1 MKKTTILA
9 LSLISAGILG
19 ATSVQAE
26 ENYPAK
32 ATTDATVILEAD
44 NGAEDGEKPE
54 GPGGGDGTD
63 PGGEIDP
70 ENPGGGVVDPGQ
82 TTSLRLSLLTAFD
95 FGRIK
100 ISGNTQ
106 NYTAKLPTPNF
117 VGVGEKAR
125 PNFAQVTDNRGN
137 NAGWTLTAKISDQF
151 TNENRSSVLT
161 GSTITLN
168 NGWAQAQS
176 TDNTAQPTVA
186 KPVVLDEESDQLI
199 ADAKENNGMG
209 TWNILYGTLA
219 EADKG
224 AKGDAATSV
233 HLTIPGSIKKT
244 ADEYKAKI
252 QWTLSNTPTK

>member
-26 ENYPAK
+26 EIYPAI
-32 ATTDATVILEAD
+32 ATTDATVTLQAD
-44 NGAEDGEKPE
+44 NGGEEGEIE

-82 TTSLRLSLLTAFD
+82 NTSLRLSLLTAFD
-95 FGRIK
+95 FGDIK
-100 ISGNTQ
+100 ISGNTK

-137 NAGWTLTAKISDQF
+137 NAGWSLTAKISQQF
-151 TNENRSSVLT
+151 TNGASVLT

-176 TDNTAQPTVA
+176 ADNTKAPTVA
-186 KPVVLDEESDQLI
+186 TKDVVLSTGADQQI
-199 ADAKENNGMG
+199 ADAKADHGVG

-219 EADKG
+219 EADKA

-233 HLTIPGSIKKT
+233 YLTIPGSVQKIEGKYT
-244 ADEYKAKI
+244 AKVE
-252 QWTLSNTPTK
+252 WTLKNTPLA